1 MGSLIKPS
9 YGVTIVD
16 LVIDDL
22 CIFLQTLHVKLYV
35 FNAHLLVKT
44 SDKIHVS
51 RKILLSTTTTSTVM
65 LLTMVVSTLHAKNLH
80 FPLYLQTFFAFFL
93 KVLCCM
99 FLTSDPPALLF
110 LKPHNRSKH
119 KPACKS
125 IRDSIRMKENENCEQ
140 NGHKLV
146 IPG

>member
-1 MGSLIKPS
+1 MTEED
-9 YGVTIVD
+9 GVTTVD

-22 CIFLQTLHVKLYV
+22 GIFLQTLHVKLYV

-80 FPLYLQTFFAFFL
+80 TFNALTMLQLAETATI
-93 KVLCCM
+93 C
-99 FLTSDPPALLF
+99 
-110 LKPHNRSKH
+110 R
-119 KPACKS
+119 
-125 IRDSIRMKENENCEQ
+125 
-140 NGHKLV
+140 
-146 IPG
+146 